1 MSLLSSYLERER
13 IKKVLARRPGEEGFS
28 LVELVV
34 VIAVLAILSAVA
46 IPAFQGVQERA
57 KTSAVKNGLTNGIK
71 ECIVKYGLDG
81 EEAFNDSQAF
91 KGNYNGY
98 SIGKLAGKNSCFQA
112 RATPIGGTATSG
124 LPRFDITY
132 NKSTGVVTKVCAG
145 STVGC
150 DSSEN
155 PPW

>member
-1 MSLLSSYLERER
+1 MSFLKTYLNSKNIQRVLSR
-13 IKKVLARRPGEEGFS
+13 KPGDEGFS

-81 EEAFNDSQAF
+81 EEEFDDSQAF
-91 KGNYNGY
+91 KGNYTGY
-98 SIGKLAGKNSCFQA
+98 NIVKLEGDTCFAA
-112 RATPIGGTATSG
+112 RATPTGGKTSG
-124 LPRFDITY
+124 LPRFEIVYDNT
-132 NKSTGVVTKVCAG
+132 TGIVEKECEW
-145 STVGC
+145 SEIGC
-150 DSSEN
+150 DEGGD